1 MINANSFSITTPTSE
16 FVKSHLTV
24 GRNQREKKGCRV
36 EIFYMVPQENSVLGI
51 GGQAPSA
58 HGRGSTFFSA
68 RGGSIFS
75 KQGGVRGGVPWK
87 KNSLEFL
94 KSAIREGKTAPK
106 IDITNLLQK
115 CNVFFTK
122 L

>member
-1 MINANSFSITTPTSE
+1 MLEEVILCGHKY
-16 FVKSHLTV
+16 VHKS
-24 GRNQREKKGCRV
+24 
-36 EIFYMVPQENSVLGI
+36 I

-94 KSAIREGKTAPK
+94 KSAIRAEK
-106 IDITNLLQK
+106 LLQK
-115 CNVFFTK
+115 
-122 L
+122 

>member
-1 MINANSFSITTPTSE
+1 MDVGGKKNINKNSSGGW
-16 FVKSHLTV
+16 V
-24 GRNQREKKGCRV
+24 GRDG
-36 EIFYMVPQENSVLGI
+36 LGGKDI

-87 KNSLEFL
+87 KNPSNF
-94 KSAIREGKTAPK
+94 
-106 IDITNLLQK
+106 
-115 CNVFFTK
+115 
-122 L
+122 

>member
-1 MINANSFSITTPTSE
+1 MTVRA
-16 FVKSHLTV
+16 VKPIEV
-24 GRNQREKKGCRV
+24 GEEVTISYVTFWPLLNYCGTMKMFATAQARQDGVSVHRWASSSSPWEGVHFFFRQRGVDFFKTG
-36 EIFYMVPQENSVLGI
+36 
-51 GGQAPSA
+51 GGQ
-58 HGRGSTFFSA
+58 
-68 RGGSIFS
+68 GG
-75 KQGGVRGGVPWK
+75 GPLEK

>member
-1 MINANSFSITTPTSE
+1 MDFENCKNAAQFLFMQPKNTSLASNTAT
-16 FVKSHLTV
+16 F
-24 GRNQREKKGCRV
+24 
-36 EIFYMVPQENSVLGI
+36 II

-75 KQGGVRGGVPWK
+75 KQGGVRGGGPLE